1 MFLHEREH
9 WWKFTYDSD
18 KVMTELG
25 KVRAELSV

>member
-1 MFLHEREH
+1 MYLHEREH